1 MTRQNTDIVIAG
13 GGIAG
18 LSAAA
23 ALGAAGF
30 RVMLVSPDVPVT
42 RGGDAAA
49 DLRSTAFLQP
59 ARALYERIGLWD
71 RVAGQATP
79 LEVLRIVDA
88 HVTPE
93 GGDPQVRDSRE
104 FHAGEIAET
113 AGGPFGWNLLNWQVL
128 GGLMDL
134 LEGMDNVTLRF
145 GTSVTG
151 MVRRDAQAIVRL
163 ADGSSVA
170 ARLVIG
176 ADGRDSAVREAA
188 GIGHDLTRYGQKSL
202 AFVAT
207 HEVPHGNASTEIYVQ
222 GGPFTTVPLPDLD
235 GRPASAIV
243 WMNPGPETVRL
254 AGLPE
259 AEFNAAMRARACDW
273 LGAMELASR
282 RAMFPI
288 IGLKAQALT
297 AQRVALVAEAA
308 HVLPPI
314 GAQGLNTSL
323 NDIVALVAALE
334 GAPDP
339 GAAEVLDRYAAARAR
354 DIGLRVQ
361 AIDLFN
367 RVTRSGAPGLQ
378 ALRLA
383 GLRGLYGLAPLRR
396 AVMRAGL
403 APVTGDPA
411 QAARRD

>member
-1 MTRQNTDIVIAG
+1 MTRQNTDILIAG

-23 ALGAAGF
+23 ALGAQGL
-30 RVMLVSPDVPVT
+30 RVVLVSPEAPIT
-42 RGGDAAA
+42 RGGDAGA

-59 ARALYERIGLWD
+59 ARALYEQIGLWE
-71 RVAGQATP
+71 RVAGRATP

-88 HVTPE
+88 VPTAQ
-93 GGDPQVRDSRE
+93 GPQVRDSRE

-128 GGLMDL
+128 DGLMEL
-134 LEGMDNVTLRF
+134 LAGMETVSLRF

-151 MVRRDAQAIVRL
+151 LVRRDAQAIARL
-163 ADGSSVA
+163 ADGSLVA

-188 GIGHDLTRYGQKSL
+188 GIGHDLIRYGQKSL

-207 HEVPHGNASTEIYVQ
+207 HEAPHDNASTEIYVE

-243 WMNPGPETVRL
+243 WMNPGPEAVRL

-259 AEFNAAMRARACDW
+259 AEFNAAMRARSCDW

-282 RAMFPI
+282 RAIFPI

-339 GAAEVLDRYAAARAR
+339 GAPEVLDRYATARAR

-383 GLRGLYGLAPLRR
+383 GLRGLYGVTPLRR

-403 APVTGDPA
+403 SPMTGDG
-411 QAARRD
+411 